1 MSVSYREATETR
13 EKAANSHR
21 EFCGTPGNQGK
32 MSCFSADK
40 TKEQDDSTTTAT
52 KSSTKGNSATKN
64 TNNTTTTNNNQAST
78 TSSPSCLSKKM
89 TALQNA
95 FRALSPRSS
104 ADHGARTNGFGHTN
118 GHERSSSSGSD
129 KSLGKASRRTE
140 DRNARKETK
149 ALRLQAE
156 REEIEERRKL
166 EDQLAMQEED
176 EETRA
181 RYGWVMEAKELL
193 TIREVTELSEGAE
206 VTFRARIHHQ
216 RNVSKHLDFLLF
228 RDQTHSIQGVLQ
240 HDTSHFVKWVQRLE
254 PESLVQVTGTL
265 QAPPEP
271 VRSATH
277 KDLEVKIY
285 SVHVVNAAHDLPF
298 DNYEPPETT
307 QARLSN
313 RILDLRHPSNQAL
326 FRIRAMVTRKFRD
339 VLDRD
344 GFIEIQTPK
353 LQPAATESGAEVF
366 KVNYFGR
373 RAFLAQSP
381 QLAKQMTVSADFG
394 KVYEIGPVFR
404 AENSNTK
411 RHLAEYTGLDIEM
424 AIQKDY
430 YEVIREVDSFLKEV
444 FRTLQSMPELE
455 IVRQRWP
462 SEDLIWLEET
472 PIIPF
477 TEGLQML
484 RDDGI
489 DVEEE
494 DLSTRNEIRLG
505 ELVKEKY
512 KTDYYVLDKFP
523 ANARPF
529 YTHKDATD
537 PKWTNSFDMFIRG
550 QEICSGGQRIH
561 DAARLR
567 ENMRQI
573 GMSED
578 GMEHYLAA
586 FDLGAPP
593 HAGAGLGL
601 ERILAWTLQ
610 LVDVRYATLYHRDP
624 KSMPERNI
632 RLAHPDCDTK
642 HVKLEGAEYP
652 LEKLIANYG
661 DATNT
666 SWLDDRFEIWRH
678 PTTGAAVGYVR
689 KDNKFAMV
697 TGDPLCDPSQS
708 AEVAKAFVK
717 FVEKDLKLTPIW
729 MLVSESVQD
738 VLGRSLGWRTLT
750 CVEEQRVDADKHA
763 AGPQGRE
770 ARKVEREGIDIDELR
785 PDEDFMRRTDA
796 AIEQWME
803 KRKGKKQVHLTE
815 IRPWVD
821 TEHRRYFA
829 AQKDVVEDGKKVK
842 KVMAV
847 VILAQLAPRHGWQ
860 VKWALDF
867 PGTPSGVI
875 EATIQTA
882 LAALNGPVTFGAGVS
897 DKLLPGAH
905 LGGVRAKFLA
915 KTYDTIIKSLRL
927 NKKSEF
933 REKFGAYGEPV
944 YICYPR
950 MGLGVRDFKHII
962 QFFED

>member
-1 MSVSYREATETR
+1 
-13 EKAANSHR
+13 
-21 EFCGTPGNQGK
+21 
-32 MSCFSADK
+32 
-40 TKEQDDSTTTAT
+40 
-52 KSSTKGNSATKN
+52 
-64 TNNTTTTNNNQAST
+64 
-78 TSSPSCLSKKM
+78 
-89 TALQNA
+89 
-95 FRALSPRSS
+95 
-104 ADHGARTNGFGHTN
+104 
-118 GHERSSSSGSD
+118 
-129 KSLGKASRRTE
+129 
-140 DRNARKETK
+140 
-149 ALRLQAE
+149 
-156 REEIEERRKL
+156 
-166 EDQLAMQEED
+166 
-176 EETRA
+176 
-181 RYGWVMEAKELL
+181 
-193 TIREVTELSEGAE
+193 
-206 VTFRARIHHQ
+206 
-216 RNVSKHLDFLLF
+216 
-228 RDQTHSIQGVLQ
+228 
-240 HDTSHFVKWVQRLE
+240 
-254 PESLVQVTGTL
+254 
-265 QAPPEP
+265 
-271 VRSATH
+271 
-277 KDLEVKIY
+277 
-285 SVHVVNAAHDLPF
+285 
-298 DNYEPPETT
+298 
-307 QARLSN
+307 
-313 RILDLRHPSNQAL
+313 
-326 FRIRAMVTRKFRD
+326 
-339 VLDRD
+339 
-344 GFIEIQTPK
+344 
-353 LQPAATESGAEVF
+353 
-366 KVNYFGR
+366 
-373 RAFLAQSP
+373 
-381 QLAKQMTVSADFG
+381 
-394 KVYEIGPVFR
+394 
-404 AENSNTK
+404 
-411 RHLAEYTGLDIEM
+411 M

-430 YEVIREVDSFLKEV
+430 HEVIRQVDSFLKEV
-444 FRTLQSMPELE
+444 FRTLKSMPELE

-462 SEDLIWLEET
+462 SEDLVWLEET

-489 DVEEE
+489 EVDEE

-523 ANARPF
+523 TNARPF
-529 YTHKDATD
+529 YTQKDAND

-567 ENMRQI
+567 ENMRQM

-578 GMEHYLAA
+578 GMEYYLAA

-632 RLAHPDCDTK
+632 RLPHPDCDTK
-642 HVKLEGAEYP
+642 HVKPEGVNKYP

-678 PTTGAAVGYVR
+678 DTTGAAVGYVK
-689 KDNKFAMV
+689 KDNKFAMI
-697 TGDPLCDPSQS
+697 TGDPLCDPSQVS
-708 AEVAKAFVK
+708 EVAKAFVK

-738 VLGRSLGWRTLT
+738 ILGRSLGWRTLT

-770 ARKVEREGIDIDELR
+770 ARKVEREGIHIDELR
-785 PDEDFMRRTDA
+785 PDEDFIRRADA

-821 TEHRRYFA
+821 MEHRRYFA
-829 AQKDVVEDGKKVK
+829 AQKDVEEDGKKVK
-842 KVMAV
+842 KVAAMV
-847 VILAQLAPRHGWQ
+847 VLAQLAPRHGWQ

-897 DKLLPGAH
+897 EKLIPGAH

-944 YICYPR
+944 YVCYPR

>member
-1 MSVSYREATETR
+1 
-13 EKAANSHR
+13 
-21 EFCGTPGNQGK
+21 
-32 MSCFSADK
+32 MSCFCADNNS
-40 TKEQDDSTTTAT
+40 KEEQESTTSTTTT
-52 KSSTKGNSATKN
+52 KSSTSTNKANN
-64 TNNTTTTNNNQAST
+64 NNNNTRNNKT
-78 TSSPSCLSKKM
+78 RTPGCLSLKM

-104 ADHGARTNGFGHTN
+104 ADHGARPNGNAHTN
-118 GHERSSSSGSD
+118 GHIRSSSSGSSS
-129 KSLGKASRRTE
+129 SLGKASRRTE
-140 DRNARKETK
+140 ERNARKETK
-149 ALRLQAE
+149 VLRLQAE
-156 REEIEERRKL
+156 REEIDERRKL

-176 EETRA
+176 DETRA
-181 RYGWVMEAKELL
+181 RYGLAMDAKELL
-193 TIREVTELSEGAE
+193 SIQEVTQLPAGHE

-265 QAPPEP
+265 QMPPEP

-277 KDLEVKIY
+277 HDLEVKIY
-285 SVHVVNAAHDLPF
+285 SVHVVNAARDLPF
-298 DNYEPPETT
+298 HNYEPPETT
-307 QARLSN
+307 QARLNN

-326 FRIRAMVTRKFRD
+326 FRIRAMITRKFRE

-344 GFIEIQTPK
+344 GFMEIQTPK
-353 LQPAATESGAEVF
+353 LQPSATESGAEVF

-411 RHLAEYTGLDIEM
+411 RHLAEYTGLDVEM
-424 AIQKDY
+424 AIHRDY
-430 YEVIREVDSFLKEV
+430 HEVIYQVDAFIKEV
-444 FRTLQSMPELE
+444 FRALQSMPELQ
-455 IVRQRWP
+455 IVRERWP
-462 SEDLIWLEET
+462 SEDIMWLEET

-489 DVEEE
+489 DVDEE

-529 YTHKDATD
+529 YTMKDAED
-537 PKWTNSFDMFIRG
+537 PNWTNSFDMFIRG

-561 DAARLR
+561 DATRLR
-567 ENMRQI
+567 ENMRSM

-578 GMEHYLAA
+578 GMEYYLAA

-601 ERILAWTLQ
+601 ERILAWTLN

-624 KSMPERNI
+624 KSLPERNV
-632 RLAHPDCDTK
+632 RLPHPDCDTK
-642 HVKLEGAEYP
+642 HVRPEGVNEYP

-678 PTTGAAVGYVR
+678 GTTGAAVGYVK

-697 TGDPLCDPSQS
+697 TGDPLCDPSQVT
-708 AEVAKAFVK
+708 EVTKAFVK

-785 PDEDFMRRTDA
+785 PDEDFMRRTDL
-796 AIEQWME
+796 AIQQWME

-821 TEHRRYFA
+821 MDHRRYFA
-829 AQKDVVEDGKKVK
+829 AQKDVEEDGKKVK
-842 KVMAV
+842 KVMAMV
-847 VILAQLAPRHGWQ
+847 VLAQLAPRHGWQ

-897 DKLLPGAH
+897 EKLVPGAH

-927 NKKSEF
+927 TKKSEF

-944 YICYPR
+944 YVCYPR

>member
-1 MSVSYREATETR
+1 
-13 EKAANSHR
+13 
-21 EFCGTPGNQGK
+21 

>member
-1 MSVSYREATETR
+1 
-13 EKAANSHR
+13 
-21 EFCGTPGNQGK
+21 

-40 TKEQDDSTTTAT
+40 TKEQDDSTTTTT
-52 KSSTKGNSATKN
+52 KSSAKGNSATKN

-118 GHERSSSSGSD
+118 GHERSSSSGSSR
-129 KSLGKASRRTE
+129 SLGKASRRTE

-708 AEVAKAFVK
+708 AEIAKAFVK

>member
-1 MSVSYREATETR
+1 
-13 EKAANSHR
+13 
-21 EFCGTPGNQGK
+21 
-32 MSCFSADK
+32 
-40 TKEQDDSTTTAT
+40 
-52 KSSTKGNSATKN
+52 
-64 TNNTTTTNNNQAST
+64 
-78 TSSPSCLSKKM
+78 M

-104 ADHGARTNGFGHTN
+104 ADHGMRTNGNARTNGHA
-118 GHERSSSSGSD
+118 RSSSSRSSS
-129 KSLGKASRRTE
+129 SLGKASRRTE
-140 DRNARKETK
+140 ERNARKETK

-181 RYGWVMEAKELL
+181 RYGLAMDAKELL
-193 TIREVTELSEGAE
+193 TIKEVTELPAGKE
-206 VTFRARIHHQ
+206 VTFHARIHHQ

-240 HDTSHFVKWVQRLE
+240 HDTSSHFVKWVQRLE

-265 QAPPEP
+265 QVPPEP
-271 VRSATH
+271 IRSATH
-277 KDLEVKIY
+277 KELEVKVY
-285 SVHVVNAAHDLPF
+285 SVHLVNAARDLPF

-307 QARLSN
+307 QARLNN

-326 FRIRAMVTRKFRD
+326 FRIRAMVTRKFRE

-430 YEVIREVDSFLKEV
+430 REVIREVDSFLKEV
-444 FRTLQSMPELE
+444 FRTLQSMPELQ
-455 IVRQRWP
+455 IVRERWP
-462 SEDLIWLEET
+462 SEDLVWLEET

-477 TEGLQML
+477 TQGLQML

-489 DVEEE
+489 DVDEE

-523 ANARPF
+523 ANTRPF
-529 YTHKDATD
+529 YTHKDPND

-550 QEICSGGQRIH
+550 QEICSGGQRIY
-561 DAARLR
+561 DATRLR
-567 ENMRQI
+567 ENMKQM

-578 GMEHYLAA
+578 GMEYYLAA

-624 KSMPERNI
+624 KSLPERNV
-632 RLAHPDCDTK
+632 RLPHPDCDTK
-642 HVKLEGAEYP
+642 HVRPEGVNEYP

-678 PTTGAAVGYVR
+678 GTTGAVWGL
-689 KDNKFAMV
+689 F
-697 TGDPLCDPSQS
+697 S
-708 AEVAKAFVK
+708 EVAKAFVK

-729 MLVSESVQD
+729 MLVSESVQE
-738 VLGRSLGWRTLT
+738 VLGRNLGWRTLT

-770 ARKVEREGIDIDELR
+770 ARKVEREGIDIEELR
-785 PDEDFMRRTDA
+785 PDEEFIRRADSAT
-796 AIEQWME
+796 EQWME

-815 IRPWVD
+815 IRPWAD
-821 TEHRRYFA
+821 MDHRRYFA
-829 AQKDVVEDGKKVK
+829 AQKDIQEDGKKVK
-842 KVMAV
+842 KVMAMV
-847 VILAQLAPRHGWQ
+847 VLAQLAPRHGWQ
-860 VKWALDF
+860 VKWALDMPAR
-867 PGTPSGVI
+867 PG
-875 EATIQTA
+875 A
-882 LAALNGPVTFGAGVS
+882 
-897 DKLLPGAH
+897 GAH

-927 NKKSEF
+927 NKRSEF

-944 YICYPR
+944 YICYPH

>member
-1 MSVSYREATETR
+1 MII
-13 EKAANSHR
+13 
-21 EFCGTPGNQGK
+21 Q
-32 MSCFSADK
+32 
-40 TKEQDDSTTTAT
+40 
-52 KSSTKGNSATKN
+52 
-64 TNNTTTTNNNQAST
+64 
-78 TSSPSCLSKKM
+78 
-89 TALQNA
+89 
-95 FRALSPRSS
+95 
-104 ADHGARTNGFGHTN
+104 
-118 GHERSSSSGSD
+118 
-129 KSLGKASRRTE
+129 
-140 DRNARKETK
+140 
-149 ALRLQAE
+149 
-156 REEIEERRKL
+156 
-166 EDQLAMQEED
+166 
-176 EETRA
+176 
-181 RYGWVMEAKELL
+181 
-193 TIREVTELSEGAE
+193 
-206 VTFRARIHHQ
+206 
-216 RNVSKHLDFLLF
+216 LDFSS
-228 RDQTHSIQGVLQ
+228 HLQ
-240 HDTSHFVKWVQRLE
+240 Q
-254 PESLVQVTGTL
+254 
-265 QAPPEP
+265 
-271 VRSATH
+271 
-277 KDLEVKIY
+277 
-285 SVHVVNAAHDLPF
+285 
-298 DNYEPPETT
+298 
-307 QARLSN
+307 
-313 RILDLRHPSNQAL
+313 
-326 FRIRAMVTRKFRD
+326 
-339 VLDRD
+339 
-344 GFIEIQTPK
+344 
-353 LQPAATESGAEVF
+353 
-366 KVNYFGR
+366 
-373 RAFLAQSP
+373 
-381 QLAKQMTVSADFG
+381 
-394 KVYEIGPVFR
+394 IGPVFR

-430 YEVIREVDSFLKEV
+430 HEVIREVDRFLKEV

-462 SEDLIWLEET
+462 SEDLVWLEET

-529 YTHKDATD
+529 YTHKDPTD

-561 DAARLR
+561 DATRLR

-632 RLAHPDCDTK
+632 RLPHPDCDTK
-642 HVKLEGAEYP
+642 HIKPEGVNKYP

-678 PTTGAAVGYVR
+678 DTTGAAVGYVR
-689 KDNKFAMV
+689 KDNKFAMI
-697 TGDPLCDPSQS
+697 TGDPLCDPSQVN
-708 AEVAKAFVK
+708 EVAKAFVK

-729 MLVSESVQD
+729 MLVSESVQE
-738 VLGRSLGWRTLT
+738 VLGRTLGWRTLT

-770 ARKVEREGIDIDELR
+770 ARKVEREGISIDELR
-785 PDEDFMRRTDA
+785 PDEDFIHRADA

-821 TEHRRYFA
+821 MDHRRYFA
-829 AQKDVVEDGKKVK
+829 AQKDVEENGKKVK
-842 KVMAV
+842 KVMAMV
-847 VILAQLAPRHGWQ
+847 VLAQLAPRHGWQ

-882 LAALNGPVTFGAGVS
+882 LAALHGPVTFGAGVS
-897 DKLLPGAH
+897 EKLIPGAH

-944 YICYPR
+944 YVCYPR

>member
-1 MSVSYREATETR
+1 
-13 EKAANSHR
+13 
-21 EFCGTPGNQGK
+21 
-32 MSCFSADK
+32 MSCFCADNN
-40 TKEQDDSTTTAT
+40 TKEEQDSTTT
-52 KSSTKGNSATKN
+52 KSSTKSSTKN
-64 TNNTTTTNNNQAST
+64 NKTNTTRTPGCFS
-78 TSSPSCLSKKM
+78 LKM

-104 ADHGARTNGFGHTN
+104 ADHGARPNDNAHTN
-118 GHERSSSSGSD
+118 GHARSRSSGSSS
-129 KSLGKASRRTE
+129 SLGKASRRTE
-140 DRNARKETK
+140 ERNARKETK

-156 REEIEERRKL
+156 REEVEERRKL

-176 EETRA
+176 DETRA
-181 RYGWVMEAKELL
+181 RYGLAMDAKELL
-193 TIREVTELSEGAE
+193 SIREVTELPAGKE

-265 QAPPEP
+265 QPPPEP

-285 SVHVVNAAHDLPF
+285 SVHVVNAARDLPF

-307 QARLSN
+307 QARLNN

-326 FRIRAMVTRKFRD
+326 FRIRAMVTRKFRE

-344 GFIEIQTPK
+344 GFMEIQTPK

-394 KVYEIGPVFR
+394 RVYEIGPVFR

-411 RHLAEYTGLDIEM
+411 RHLAEYTGLDVEM

-430 YEVIREVDSFLKEV
+430 HEVIREVDSFLKEV
-444 FRTLQSMPELE
+444 FRTLQSMPELQ
-455 IVRQRWP
+455 IVRERWP
-462 SEDLIWLEET
+462 SEDLVWLEET

-489 DVEEE
+489 DVDEE

-523 ANARPF
+523 TNARPF
-529 YTHKDATD
+529 YTMKDAND

-561 DAARLR
+561 DATRLR
-567 ENMRQI
+567 ENMKQM

-578 GMEHYLAA
+578 GMEYYLAA

-624 KSMPERNI
+624 KSMPERNV
-632 RLAHPDCDTK
+632 RLPHPDCDTK
-642 HVKLEGAEYP
+642 HVRPEGINDYP

-678 PTTGAAVGYVR
+678 GTTGAVVGYVK
-689 KDNKFAMV
+689 KDNKFAMI
-697 TGDPLCDPSQS
+697 TGDPLCDPSQVS
-708 AEVAKAFVK
+708 EVAKAFVK

-729 MLVSESVQD
+729 MLVSESVQE

-770 ARKVEREGIDIDELR
+770 ARKVEREGINIEELR
-785 PDEDFMRRTDA
+785 PDEEFIRRADS
-796 AIEQWME
+796 AIEQWLE

-821 TEHRRYFA
+821 MDHRRYFA
-829 AQKDVVEDGKKVK
+829 AQKDVEEDGKKVK
-842 KVMAV
+842 KVMAMV
-847 VILAQLAPRHGWQ
+847 VLAQLSPRHGWQ

-882 LAALNGPVTFGAGVS
+882 LAALHGPVTFGAGVS
-897 DKLLPGAH
+897 EKLVPGAH

-944 YICYPR
+944 YVCYPR